1 MENIEQRL
9 EALERRCRRAQ
20 WSNRVLAF
28 ALAVV
33 VCAAGAQLSAP
44 QTPKT
49 SPPADGQQRK
59 QSREGKEGLQ
69 TVEAER
75 IVLRDAA
82 GQPRLTMT
90 VTEDGPAISMFD
102 ELGFKKLEL
111 SQSAERS
118 GIRLFD
124 SHKTQLASLE
134 VQDRDRPELVLNDAD
149 GRALI
154 HASGFEVRDRED
166 RSRALL
172 ALINGNFPVLGLN
185 KIDQKGPPSVELT
198 AGDNGMHAF
207 KIHDAAGRPLFVVS
221 ATKGGVTH
229 LHMRHPD
236 HERLLQISAGP
247 KNEDGPQVAFFDSAN
262 PDGTG
267 GQLARLRLGL
277 QRDGEPYIRIIDRD
291 GNAIFT
297 APKK

>member
-1 MENIEQRL
+1 MGNIEQRL
-9 EALERRCRRAQ
+9 EALERRCQRAQ

-28 ALAVV
+28 ALALVI
-33 VCAAGAQLSAP
+33 CAAGAQLSTS

-49 SPPADGQQRK
+49 NPPADDQQRK
-59 QSREGKEGLQ
+59 QNREDEEALR

-75 IVLRDAA
+75 IVLRDAS

-90 VTEDGPAISMFD
+90 VTEDGSAISMFD
-102 ELGFKKLEL
+102 KLGFKRLEL
-111 SQSAERS
+111 NQSDERS

-124 SHKTQLASLE
+124 AYETQLASLE
-134 VQDRDRPELVLNDAD
+134 VQDLDRPKLELNGAD

-154 HASGFEVRDRED
+154 QASGFEVRDRED

-172 ALINGNFPVLGLN
+172 ALINGHFPVLSLS
-185 KIDQKGPPSVELT
+185 KINQKGPPSVELT
-198 AGDNGMHAF
+198 AGDNGLHGF
-207 KIHDAAGRPLFVVS
+207 RIHDPAGRPLFVVS
-221 ATKGGVTH
+221 AAKDGVTH

-236 HERLLQISAGP
+236 HDRLLQISAGP
-247 KNEDGPQVAFFDSAN
+247 KKEDGPQIAFFDSAN

-291 GNAIFT
+291 GNAVFT